1 VIKTGRNLSSFFDQY
16 LRDYRI
22 PVFEY
27 SVKENELSFRWSNC
41 VRQFDM
47 PVKVY
52 LSGKEKW
59 LYPTSTWSKTGIVSN
74 NPSLVIDPG
83 FYVAVLNIT
92 GK

>member
-1 VIKTGRNLSSFFDQY
+1 
-16 LRDYRI
+16 
-22 PVFEY
+22 
-27 SVKENELSFRWSNC
+27 
-41 VRQFDM
+41 M

-59 LYPTSTWSKTGIVSN
+59 LYPTSRWSKTDIGSI
-74 NPSLVIDPG
+74 NPSLIIDPG

>member
-1 VIKTGRNLSSFFDQY
+1 
-16 LRDYRI
+16 
-22 PVFEY
+22 
-27 SVKENELSFRWSNC
+27 
-41 VRQFDM
+41 M

-59 LYPTSTWSKTGIVSN
+59 LYPKSRWSKTEIEPK